1 MGLQAGPFF
10 LRTMDHY
17 YWYALKSIPLVGNVT
32 FRRLLERFD
41 TPERALQASAEEL
54 AQVKGVSAAAVAS
67 ILRHDYRAFA
77 ARECEEVERH
87 GVKVVDFLAAEYPK
101 ILLEISDPPPFLYV
115 RGELR
120 GVEDAVAIVGSRR
133 ASAYGLLTTERL
145 AGELASHG
153 VTVVS
158 GMARGVDT
166 AAHRG
171 SLKRG
176 GRSIGVLGCGID
188 VMYPPENRRLFEEMA
203 SIGALVSEFPMG
215 TTPLAENF
223 PRRNRIISGLSR
235 GVLVVE
241 AMQNSGSLI
250 TARYALEQGREVF
263 AIPGNINASGS
274 RGTNQLI
281 KQGAK
286 LVEGVEDILEEL
298 PQRSREP
305 ADAAAPPVF
314 SLTPQEAGIYTLLA
328 ESPLHIDDV
337 IVKSELTVG
346 DVSAILL
353 RLELKGAVMQL
364 PGKHFAIT

>member
-1 MGLQAGPFF
+1 
-10 LRTMDHY
+10 MDHY
-17 YWYALKSIPLVGNVT
+17 YWFALKSIPFVGNVT

-41 TPERALQASAEEL
+41 TPERALKASAAEL
-54 AQVKGVSAAAVAS
+54 STVKGVSAAAAAS
-67 ILRHDYRAFA
+67 ILTHDYRPFA
-77 ARECEEVERH
+77 ERESEAVARH
-87 GVKVVDFLAAEYPK
+87 GVKVVDFLATDYPK
-101 ILLEISDPPPFLYV
+101 VLLEISDPPPFLYV
-115 RGELR
+115 RGALQ

-133 ASAYGLLTTERL
+133 ASTYGLVTTERL
-145 AGELASHG
+145 AGELALHG

-171 SLKRG
+171 ALKAG

-188 VMYPPENRRLFEEMA
+188 VMYPPENQRLFKEMA
-203 SIGALVSEFPMG
+203 EKGALVSEFPMG

-223 PRRNRIISGLSR
+223 PRRNRIISGISR

-241 AMQNSGSLI
+241 AVQNSGSLI
-250 TARYALEQGREVF
+250 TARYALDQGREVF
-263 AIPGNINASGS
+263 AIPGNINSSGS

-298 PQRSREP
+298 PQRP
-305 ADAAAPPVF
+305 KVAAHAGAPPSF

-328 ESPLHIDDV
+328 ESPLHIDDI

-353 RLELKGAVMQL
+353 RLELKGAIMQL